1 MNLSDALFWKKAI
14 NSEMNSITN
23 NTMIF
28 FLTHLLEKKLR
39 TNVIIETFNARLIT
53 KGFKQK
59 EGVDFFDICFTCN

>member
-1 MNLSDALFWKKAI
+1 
-14 NSEMNSITN
+14 MNSITN